1 MVFENFCQQ
10 FCLLAW
16 GVEENKKIC
25 KKGLIF
31 SWEFGILVKPIGDTE
46 RYSNW

>member
-1 MVFENFCQQ
+1 MVFENFCQH
-10 FCLLAW
+10 FSFW
-16 GVEENKKIC
+16 PGGFEENKKIC

-31 SWEFGILVKPIGDTE
+31 SREFGILVKPIGDTE